1 MKIETRNQLLGVI
14 IGTAIA
20 LGINLLPG
28 LSSQVKLW
36 AVFGVVLILAIFKF
50 PILERLSTTHKK
62 DDIPKSG
69 SSGPDRK

>member
-14 IGTAIA
+14 IGTGIA

-28 LSSQVKLW
+28 FSGQAKLW
-36 AVFGVVLILAIFKF
+36 AVFGVILILAIFKF
-50 PILERLSTTHKK
+50 PGLEKLSTKPPK

-69 SSGPDRK
+69 SSGSNRQ

>member
-28 LSSQVKLW
+28 LSDQVKMW
-36 AVFGVVLILAIFKF
+36 AIFGIVLILAIFKF
-50 PILERLSTTHKK
+50 PGLEKLSIKSPK
-62 DDIPKSG
+62 DDTPKSG
-69 SSGPDRK
+69 SSELNRR